1 MSSILGDVPL
11 TTGIRRL
18 FYALTPNESTFETP
32 EEVPRYTD
40 QVKYDK
46 NKIHDSIDII
56 SIDKFIIIAICEVLL
71 CGEVVTSYLVSSCR

>member
-46 NKIHDSIDII
+46 NKIHNSIDII
-56 SIDKFIIIAICEVLL
+56 IIDIIIAICEVLL